1 MHCIVHI
8 RVGAYWP
15 EREILII
22 VEGGRKVNMHFIFS
36 IMQWGWGSQK
46 RHNVNDYWD
55 ECRKHVSLVWGQTVP
70 EVQLERCTQWSDPCS
85 TQELF
90 AHQCLLGKLREQMP
104 KNKRTF
110 VFSNFLFMI
119 C

>member
-1 MHCIVHI
+1 MYKGTKVNMHCIVHI

-55 ECRKHVSLVWGQTVP
+55 ECRKHVSLCGVRLCQ
-70 EVQLERCTQWSDPCS
+70 
-85 TQELF
+85 
-90 AHQCLLGKLREQMP
+90 KY
-104 KNKRTF
+104 N
-110 VFSNFLFMI
+110 
-119 C
+119 